1 MSLVKQ
7 PQLQR
12 IVISFKQSRK
22 IYERRMFMEDTIVAI
37 STANGVGAISII
49 RLSGPTALDVASS
62 IFKGK
67 DLKKVA
73 SHTINH
79 GYIVDKNGSIIDE
92 VLVSVMLAPKT
103 YTTEDIVE
111 INTHGGIAST
121 NKVLEL
127 CLVNG
132 ARLAQPGEFTK
143 RAFLNGR
150 IDLTEAEAIE
160 DVINSSTDKSLR
172 LSMNQLTGSL
182 KNLITEIRKD
192 IMSLIANIEVNIDYP
207 EYEDAEDITL
217 QKLKEKLLPIK
228 TKLEELLKNSNDA
241 KIIKNGINICMIGRP
256 NVGKSSLLNA
266 FLEEDKAIVTDIAG
280 TTRDIVEGET
290 IINGIKINFLD
301 TAGIRETANVV
312 EKIGVDKSKKIINT
326 ADLIILVLNNN
337 EKLTTDDLELLDLV
351 KDKNYIIFINKNDLP
366 AKIDLLASKYT
377 NVVYGN
383 TLTTAGIKELREMIT
398 TLFNLEKISTN
409 DATYIT
415 NARHKALIEV
425 ALNYLNSALENIDNS
440 YSVDMLEIDIRACWD
455 ILGEII
461 GATYKDELLDELF
474 SNFCLGK

>member
-1 MSLVKQ
+1 
-7 PQLQR
+7 
-12 IVISFKQSRK
+12 
-22 IYERRMFMEDTIVAI
+22 MEDTIVAI
-37 STANGVGAISII
+37 STASGVGAISII
-49 RLSGPTALDVASS
+49 RLSGSKALEVASK

-79 GYIVDKNGSIIDE
+79 GYIIDKNRNIIDE

-182 KNLITEIRKD
+182 KNLITETRKD
-192 IMSLIANIEVNIDYP
+192 IMGLIANIEVNIDYP

-217 QKLKEKLLPIK
+217 KRLKEKLLPIK
-228 TKLEELLKNSNDA
+228 SKLEELLENSNDA

-256 NVGKSSLLNA
+256 NVGKSSLLNT

-337 EKLTTDDLELLDLV
+337 EKLTPDDLELLDLV
-351 KDKNYIIFINKNDLP
+351 KDKNYIIFVNKNDLP
-366 AKIDLLASKYT
+366 ANIDLPVGKYT

-383 TLTTAGIKELREMIT
+383 TLTTAGIKELKEMIT
-398 TLFNLEKISTN
+398 TLFNLEKINTN
-409 DATYIT
+409 NPTYIT

-425 ALNYLNSALENIDNS
+425 ALNYLNSALENIDNG

-455 ILGEII
+455 TLGEII

>member
-1 MSLVKQ
+1 
-7 PQLQR
+7 
-12 IVISFKQSRK
+12 
-22 IYERRMFMEDTIVAI
+22 MEDTIVAI
-37 STANGVGAISII
+37 STASGVGAISII
-49 RLSGPTALDVASS
+49 RLSGPNALEVASS

-79 GYIVDKNGSIIDE
+79 GYIIDKNSSIIDE

-160 DVINSSTDKSLR
+160 DVITSSTDKSLR

-228 TKLEELLKNSNDA
+228 SKLEELLKNSNDA
-241 KIIKNGINICMIGRP
+241 KIIKDGINICMIGRP

-301 TAGIRETANVV
+301 TAGIRKTANVV

-337 EKLTTDDLELLDLV
+337 EKLTPDDLELLDLI
-351 KDKNYIIFINKNDLP
+351 KNKNYIIFINKNDLP
-366 AKIDLLASKYT
+366 ANIDLPDKKYV

-383 TLTTAGIKELREMIT
+383 TLTTAGIKELKEMIT
-398 TLFNLEKISTN
+398 TIFNLEKISTN

-455 ILGEII
+455 TLGEII

>member
-1 MSLVKQ
+1 
-7 PQLQR
+7 
-12 IVISFKQSRK
+12 
-22 IYERRMFMEDTIVAI
+22 MEDTIVAI
-37 STANGVGAISII
+37 STASGIGAISIV
-49 RLSGPTALDVASS
+49 RLSGQNALDIASS

-79 GYIVDKNGSIIDE
+79 GYIIDKNGRIVDE

-172 LSMNQLTGSL
+172 LSINQLTGSL

-192 IMSLIANIEVNIDYP
+192 IMSLVANIEVNIDYP

-228 TKLEELLKNSNDA
+228 TKLEELLKNSHDA

-301 TAGIRETANVV
+301 TAGIRKTANVV
-312 EKIGVDKSKKIINT
+312 EKIGFEKSKKIINT

-337 EKLTTDDLELLDLV
+337 EKLTSDDFELLDLV
-351 KDKNYIIFINKNDLP
+351 KNKNYIIFVNKNDLP
-366 AKIDLLASKYT
+366 SKIDLEISKY
-377 NVVYGN
+377 NNIVYGN
-383 TLTTAGIKELREMIT
+383 TLTTTGIKELKEMIT

-415 NARHKALIEV
+415 NARHKALIEI
-425 ALNYLNSALENIDNS
+425 ALNYLNSALENIANG

-455 ILGEII
+455 TLGEII
-461 GATYKDELLDELF
+461 GETYKDELLDELF

>member
-1 MSLVKQ
+1 
-7 PQLQR
+7 
-12 IVISFKQSRK
+12 
-22 IYERRMFMEDTIVAI
+22 MEDTIVAI
-37 STANGVGAISII
+37 STACGVGAISII
-49 RLSGPTALDVASS
+49 RLSGSKALEVASK

-79 GYIVDKNGSIIDE
+79 GYIIDKNRNIIDE

-103 YTTEDIVE
+103 YTMEDIVE

-160 DVINSSTDKSLR
+160 DVINSSTDKSLI

-182 KNLITEIRKD
+182 KNLITKTRKD
-192 IMSLIANIEVNIDYP
+192 IMGLIANIEVNIDYP

-217 QKLKEKLLPIK
+217 KRLKEKLLPIK
-228 TKLEELLKNSNDA
+228 SKLEELLKNSNDA
-241 KIIKNGINICMIGRP
+241 KIIKDGINICMIGRP

-337 EKLTTDDLELLDLV
+337 EKLTPDDLDLLDLI
-351 KDKNYIIFINKNDLP
+351 KDKNYIIFVNKNDLP
-366 AKIDLLASKYT
+366 ANIDLPIGKYT

-383 TLTTAGIKELREMIT
+383 TLTTAGIKELKEMIT
-398 TLFNLEKISTN
+398 TIFNLEKINTN
-409 DATYIT
+409 DPTYIT

-425 ALNYLNSALENIDNS
+425 ALNYLNSALENIDNG

-455 ILGEII
+455 TLGEII

>member
-1 MSLVKQ
+1 
-7 PQLQR
+7 
-12 IVISFKQSRK
+12 
-22 IYERRMFMEDTIVAI
+22 MEDTIVAI
-37 STANGVGAISII
+37 STACGVGAISII
-49 RLSGPTALDVASS
+49 RLSGSKALEVASK

-79 GYIVDKNGSIIDE
+79 GYIIDKNRNIIDE

-103 YTTEDIVE
+103 YTMEDIVE

-160 DVINSSTDKSLR
+160 DVINSSTDKSLI

-182 KNLITEIRKD
+182 KNLITETRKD
-192 IMSLIANIEVNIDYP
+192 IMGLIANIEVNIDYP

-217 QKLKEKLLPIK
+217 KRLKEKLLPIK
-228 TKLEELLKNSNDA
+228 SKLEELLKNSNDA
-241 KIIKNGINICMIGRP
+241 KIIKDGINICMIGRP
-256 NVGKSSLLNA
+256 NVGKSSLLNT

-337 EKLTTDDLELLDLV
+337 EKLTPDDLELLDLV
-351 KDKNYIIFINKNDLP
+351 KDKNYIIFVNKNDLP
-366 AKIDLLASKYT
+366 ANIDLPIGKYT

-383 TLTTAGIKELREMIT
+383 TLTTAGIKELKEMIT
-398 TLFNLEKISTN
+398 TIFNLEKINTN
-409 DATYIT
+409 DPTYIT

-425 ALNYLNSALENIDNS
+425 ALNYLNSALENIDNG

-455 ILGEII
+455 TLGEII

>member
-1 MSLVKQ
+1 
-7 PQLQR
+7 
-12 IVISFKQSRK
+12 
-22 IYERRMFMEDTIVAI
+22 MEDTIVAI
-37 STANGVGAISII
+37 STASGVGAISII
-49 RLSGPTALDVASS
+49 RLSGSKALDVASK

-79 GYIVDKNGSIIDE
+79 GYIIDKNRNIIDE

-103 YTTEDIVE
+103 YTMEDIVE

-160 DVINSSTDKSLR
+160 DVINSSTDKSLI

-182 KNLITEIRKD
+182 KNLITETRKD
-192 IMSLIANIEVNIDYP
+192 IMGLIANIEVNIDYP

-217 QKLKEKLLPIK
+217 KRLKEKLLPIK
-228 TKLEELLKNSNDA
+228 SKLEELLKNSNDA
-241 KIIKNGINICMIGRP
+241 KIIKDGINICMIGRP
-256 NVGKSSLLNA
+256 NVGKSSLLNT

-337 EKLTTDDLELLDLV
+337 EKLTPDDLELLDLV
-351 KDKNYIIFINKNDLP
+351 KDKNYIIFVNKNDLP
-366 AKIDLLASKYT
+366 ANIDLPIEKYT

-383 TLTTAGIKELREMIT
+383 TLTTAGIKELKEMIT
-398 TLFNLEKISTN
+398 TIFNLEKINTN
-409 DATYIT
+409 DPTYIT

-425 ALNYLNSALENIDNS
+425 ALNYLNSALENIDNG
-440 YSVDMLEIDIRACWD
+440 YSVDMLEIDIRGCWD
-455 ILGEII
+455 TLGEII

>member
-1 MSLVKQ
+1 
-7 PQLQR
+7 
-12 IVISFKQSRK
+12 
-22 IYERRMFMEDTIVAI
+22 MEDTIVAI
-37 STANGVGAISII
+37 STASGVGAISII
-49 RLSGPTALDVASS
+49 RLSGQNALDIVSK

-67 DLKKVA
+67 DLKTVA

-79 GYIVDKNGSIIDE
+79 GYIVDKNGSIVDE
-92 VLVSVMLAPKT
+92 VLVSVMRTPKT
-103 YTTEDIVE
+103 YTMEDIVE

-172 LSMNQLTGSL
+172 LSINQLTGSL

-192 IMSLIANIEVNIDYP
+192 IMSLVANIEVNIDYP

-228 TKLEELLKNSNDA
+228 TKLEELLKNSHDA

-301 TAGIRETANVV
+301 TAGIRKTANVV

-337 EKLTTDDLELLDLV
+337 EKLTPDDFELLELV

-366 AKIDLLASKYT
+366 SKIDLEISKY
-377 NVVYGN
+377 NNIVYGN
-383 TLTTAGIKELREMIT
+383 TLTTTGIKELKEMIT

-415 NARHKALIEV
+415 NARHKALIEI
-425 ALNYLNSALENIDNS
+425 ALNYLNSALENIANG

-455 ILGEII
+455 TLGEII

>member
-1 MSLVKQ
+1 
-7 PQLQR
+7 
-12 IVISFKQSRK
+12 
-22 IYERRMFMEDTIVAI
+22 MEDTIVAI
-37 STANGVGAISII
+37 STASGVGAISII
-49 RLSGPTALDVASS
+49 RLSGPTALEIASS

-79 GYIVDKNGSIIDE
+79 GYIVDKNGTIIDE

-132 ARLAQPGEFTK
+132 ARLAEPGEFTK

-228 TKLEELLKNSNDA
+228 NKLEELLKNSNDA

-337 EKLTTDDLELLDLV
+337 EKLTPDDLELLDLV
-351 KDKNYIIFINKNDLP
+351 KDKNYIIFVNKNDLL
-366 AKIDLLASKYT
+366 ANIDLPVEKYT

-383 TLTTAGIKELREMIT
+383 TLTTTGIKELKEMIT

-415 NARHKALIEV
+415 NARHKALIEI
-425 ALNYLNSALENIDNS
+425 ALNYLNSALENINNS

-455 ILGEII
+455 TLGEII

>member
-1 MSLVKQ
+1 
-7 PQLQR
+7 
-12 IVISFKQSRK
+12 
-22 IYERRMFMEDTIVAI
+22 MEDTIVAI
-37 STANGVGAISII
+37 STASGVGAISII
-49 RLSGPTALDVASS
+49 RLSGSKALEVASK

-79 GYIVDKNGSIIDE
+79 GYIIDKNRNIIDE

-103 YTTEDIVE
+103 YTMEDIVE

-160 DVINSSTDKSLR
+160 DVINSSTDKSLI

-182 KNLITEIRKD
+182 KNLITETRKD
-192 IMSLIANIEVNIDYP
+192 IMGLIANIEVNIDYP

-217 QKLKEKLLPIK
+217 KRLKKKLLPIK
-228 TKLEELLKNSNDA
+228 SKLEELLKNSNDA
-241 KIIKNGINICMIGRP
+241 KIIKDGINICMIGRP

-337 EKLTTDDLELLDLV
+337 EKLTPDDLDLLDLI
-351 KDKNYIIFINKNDLP
+351 KDKNYIIFVNKNDLP
-366 AKIDLLASKYT
+366 ANIDLPIGKYT

-383 TLTTAGIKELREMIT
+383 TLTTAGIKELKEMIT
-398 TLFNLEKISTN
+398 TIFNLEKINTN
-409 DATYIT
+409 DPTYIT

-425 ALNYLNSALENIDNS
+425 ALNYLNSALENINNG

-455 ILGEII
+455 TLGEII

>member
-1 MSLVKQ
+1 
-7 PQLQR
+7 
-12 IVISFKQSRK
+12 
-22 IYERRMFMEDTIVAI
+22 MFMEDTIVAI
-37 STANGVGAISII
+37 STASGVGAISII
-49 RLSGPTALDVASS
+49 RLSGSKALEVASK

-79 GYIVDKNGSIIDE
+79 GYIIDKNRNIIDE

-103 YTTEDIVE
+103 YTMEDIVE

-160 DVINSSTDKSLR
+160 DVINSSTDKSLI

-182 KNLITEIRKD
+182 KNLITETRKD
-192 IMSLIANIEVNIDYP
+192 IMGLIANIEVNIDYP

-217 QKLKEKLLPIK
+217 KRLKEKLLPIK
-228 TKLEELLKNSNDA
+228 SKLEELLKNSNDA
-241 KIIKNGINICMIGRP
+241 KIIKDGINICMIGRP
-256 NVGKSSLLNA
+256 NVGKSSLLNT

-337 EKLTTDDLELLDLV
+337 EKLTPDDLELLDLV
-351 KDKNYIIFINKNDLP
+351 KDKNYIIFVNKNDLP
-366 AKIDLLASKYT
+366 ANIDLPIGKYT

-383 TLTTAGIKELREMIT
+383 TLTTAGIKELKEMIT
-398 TLFNLEKISTN
+398 TIFNLEKINTN
-409 DATYIT
+409 DPTYIT

-425 ALNYLNSALENIDNS
+425 ALNYLNSALENIDNG

-455 ILGEII
+455 TLGEII

>member
-1 MSLVKQ
+1 
-7 PQLQR
+7 
-12 IVISFKQSRK
+12 
-22 IYERRMFMEDTIVAI
+22 MEDTIVAI
-37 STANGVGAISII
+37 STASGVGAISII
-49 RLSGPTALDVASS
+49 RLSGSKALEVASK

-79 GYIVDKNGSIIDE
+79 GYIIDKNRNIIDE

-103 YTTEDIVE
+103 YTMEDIVE

-160 DVINSSTDKSLR
+160 DVINSSTDKSLI

-182 KNLITEIRKD
+182 KNLITETRKD
-192 IMSLIANIEVNIDYP
+192 IMGLIANIEVNIDYP

-217 QKLKEKLLPIK
+217 KRLKEKLLPIK
-228 TKLEELLKNSNDA
+228 SKLEELLKNSNDA
-241 KIIKNGINICMIGRP
+241 KIIKDGINICMIGRP
-256 NVGKSSLLNA
+256 NVGKSSLLNT

-326 ADLIILVLNNN
+326 ADLIIIVLNNN
-337 EKLTTDDLELLDLV
+337 EKLTPDDLGLLDLV
-351 KDKNYIIFINKNDLP
+351 KDKNYIIFVNKNDLP
-366 AKIDLLASKYT
+366 ANIDLPIGKYT

-383 TLTTAGIKELREMIT
+383 TLTTAGIKELKEMIT
-398 TLFNLEKISTN
+398 TIFNLEKINTN
-409 DATYIT
+409 DPTYIT

-425 ALNYLNSALENIDNS
+425 ALNYLNSALENIDNG

-455 ILGEII
+455 TLGEII

>member
-1 MSLVKQ
+1 
-7 PQLQR
+7 
-12 IVISFKQSRK
+12 
-22 IYERRMFMEDTIVAI
+22 MEDTIVAI
-37 STANGVGAISII
+37 STASGVGAISII
-49 RLSGPTALDVASS
+49 RLSGSKALDVASK

-79 GYIVDKNGSIIDE
+79 GYIIDKNRNIIDE

-182 KNLITEIRKD
+182 KNLITETRKD
-192 IMSLIANIEVNIDYP
+192 IMGLIANIEVNIDYP

-217 QKLKEKLLPIK
+217 KRLKEKLLPIK
-228 TKLEELLKNSNDA
+228 SKLEELLKNSNDA
-241 KIIKNGINICMIGRP
+241 KIIKNGIKICMIGRP
-256 NVGKSSLLNA
+256 NVGKSSLLNT

-337 EKLTTDDLELLDLV
+337 EKLTPDDLELLDLV
-351 KDKNYIIFINKNDLP
+351 KDKNYIIFVNKNDLP
-366 AKIDLLASKYT
+366 ANIDLPVGKYT

-383 TLTTAGIKELREMIT
+383 TLTTAGIKELKEMIT
-398 TLFNLEKISTN
+398 TIFNLEKINTN
-409 DATYIT
+409 DPTYIT

-425 ALNYLNSALENIDNS
+425 ALNYLNSALENIDNG

-455 ILGEII
+455 TLGEII

>member
-1 MSLVKQ
+1 
-7 PQLQR
+7 
-12 IVISFKQSRK
+12 
-22 IYERRMFMEDTIVAI
+22 MEDTIVAI
-37 STANGVGAISII
+37 STASGVGAISII
-49 RLSGPTALDVASS
+49 RLSGSKALEVASK

-79 GYIVDKNGSIIDE
+79 GYIIDKNRNIIDE

-182 KNLITEIRKD
+182 KNLITETRKD
-192 IMSLIANIEVNIDYP
+192 IMGLIANIEVNIDYP

-217 QKLKEKLLPIK
+217 KRLKEKLLPIK
-228 TKLEELLKNSNDA
+228 SKLEELLENSNDA

-256 NVGKSSLLNA
+256 NVGKSSLLNT

-337 EKLTTDDLELLDLV
+337 EKLTPDDLELLDLV
-351 KDKNYIIFINKNDLP
+351 KDKNYIIFVNKNDLP
-366 AKIDLLASKYT
+366 ANIDLQVGQYT

-383 TLTTAGIKELREMIT
+383 TLTTAGIKELKEMIT
-398 TLFNLEKISTN
+398 TLFNLEKINTN
-409 DATYIT
+409 NPTYIT

-425 ALNYLNSALENIDNS
+425 ALNYLNSALENIDNG

-455 ILGEII
+455 TLGEII

>member
-1 MSLVKQ
+1 
-7 PQLQR
+7 
-12 IVISFKQSRK
+12 
-22 IYERRMFMEDTIVAI
+22 MEDTIVAI
-37 STANGVGAISII
+37 STACGVGAISII
-49 RLSGPTALDVASS
+49 RLSGSKALEVASK

-79 GYIVDKNGSIIDE
+79 GYIIDKNRNIIDE

-103 YTTEDIVE
+103 YTMEDIVE

-160 DVINSSTDKSLR
+160 DVINSSTDKSLI

-182 KNLITEIRKD
+182 KNLITETRKD
-192 IMSLIANIEVNIDYP
+192 IMGLMANIEVNIDYP

-217 QKLKEKLLPIK
+217 KRLKEKLLPIK
-228 TKLEELLKNSNDA
+228 SKLEELLKKSNDA
-241 KIIKNGINICMIGRP
+241 KIIKDGINICMIGRP

-337 EKLTTDDLELLDLV
+337 EKLTPDDLELLDLI
-351 KDKNYIIFINKNDLP
+351 KDKNYIIFVNKNDLP
-366 AKIDLLASKYT
+366 ANIDLPIGKYT

-383 TLTTAGIKELREMIT
+383 TLTTAGIKELKEMIT
-398 TLFNLEKISTN
+398 TIFNLEKINTN
-409 DATYIT
+409 DPTYIT

-425 ALNYLNSALENIDNS
+425 ALNYLNSALENIDNG

-455 ILGEII
+455 TLGEII

>member
-1 MSLVKQ
+1 
-7 PQLQR
+7 
-12 IVISFKQSRK
+12 
-22 IYERRMFMEDTIVAI
+22 MEDTIVAI
-37 STANGVGAISII
+37 STASGVGAISII
-49 RLSGPTALDVASS
+49 RLSGSKALEVASK

-79 GYIVDKNGSIIDE
+79 GYIIDKNRNIIDE

-103 YTTEDIVE
+103 YTMEDIVE

-160 DVINSSTDKSLR
+160 DVINSSTDKSLI

-182 KNLITEIRKD
+182 KNLITETRKD
-192 IMSLIANIEVNIDYP
+192 IMGLIANIEVNIDYP

-217 QKLKEKLLPIK
+217 KRLKEKLLPIK
-228 TKLEELLKNSNDA
+228 SKLEELLKNSNDA
-241 KIIKNGINICMIGRP
+241 KIIKDGINICMIGRP

-337 EKLTTDDLELLDLV
+337 EKLTPDDLDLLDLI
-351 KDKNYIIFINKNDLP
+351 KDKNYIIFVNKNDLP
-366 AKIDLLASKYT
+366 ANIDLPIGKYT

-383 TLTTAGIKELREMIT
+383 TLTTAGIKELKEMIT
-398 TLFNLEKISTN
+398 TIFNLEKINTN
-409 DATYIT
+409 DPTYIT

-425 ALNYLNSALENIDNS
+425 ALNYLNSALENIDNG
-440 YSVDMLEIDIRACWD
+440 YSVVRNRYSSL
-455 ILGEII
+455 LGHFRWN
-461 GATYKDELLDELF
+461 YWRNL
-474 SNFCLGK
+474 

>member
-1 MSLVKQ
+1 
-7 PQLQR
+7 
-12 IVISFKQSRK
+12 
-22 IYERRMFMEDTIVAI
+22 MEDTIVAI
-37 STANGVGAISII
+37 STASGVGAISII
-49 RLSGPTALDVASS
+49 RLSGPNALEVASS

-79 GYIVDKNGSIIDE
+79 GYIIDKNGRIIDE

-160 DVINSSTDKSLR
+160 DVITSSTDKSLR

-228 TKLEELLKNSNDA
+228 SKLEELLKNSNDA
-241 KIIKNGINICMIGRP
+241 KIIKDGINICMIGRP

-266 FLEEDKAIVTDIAG
+266 FLEEDKAIVTNIAG

-301 TAGIRETANVV
+301 TAGIRKTANVV

-337 EKLTTDDLELLDLV
+337 EKLTPDDLELLDLV
-351 KDKNYIIFINKNDLP
+351 KNKNYIIFINKNDLP
-366 AKIDLLASKYT
+366 ANIDLPDKKYV

-383 TLTTAGIKELREMIT
+383 TLTTAGIKELKEMIT

-415 NARHKALIEV
+415 NARHKALIEI
-425 ALNYLNSALENIDNS
+425 ALNYLNSALENIANG

-455 ILGEII
+455 TLGEII

>member
-1 MSLVKQ
+1 
-7 PQLQR
+7 
-12 IVISFKQSRK
+12 
-22 IYERRMFMEDTIVAI
+22 MEDTIVAI

-160 DVINSSTDKSLR
+160 DVINSSTDKSLK

-337 EKLTTDDLELLDLV
+337 EKLTPDDLELLDLV

-383 TLTTAGIKELREMIT
+383 TLTTAGIKELKEMIT

-455 ILGEII
+455 TLGEII

>member
-1 MSLVKQ
+1 
-7 PQLQR
+7 
-12 IVISFKQSRK
+12 
-22 IYERRMFMEDTIVAI
+22 MEDTIVAI
-37 STANGVGAISII
+37 STASGVGAISII
-49 RLSGPTALDVASS
+49 RLSGSKALEVASK

-79 GYIVDKNGSIIDE
+79 GYIIDKNRNIIDE

-182 KNLITEIRKD
+182 KNLITETRKD
-192 IMSLIANIEVNIDYP
+192 IMGLIANIEVNIDYP

-217 QKLKEKLLPIK
+217 KRLKEKLLPIK
-228 TKLEELLKNSNDA
+228 SKLEELLENSNDA

-256 NVGKSSLLNA
+256 NVGKSSLLNT

-337 EKLTTDDLELLDLV
+337 EKLTPDDLELLDLI
-351 KDKNYIIFINKNDLP
+351 KDKNYIIFVNKNDLP
-366 AKIDLLASKYT
+366 ANIDLPVGKYT

-383 TLTTAGIKELREMIT
+383 TLTTAGIKELKEMIT
-398 TLFNLEKISTN
+398 TLFNLEKINTN
-409 DATYIT
+409 NPTYIT

-425 ALNYLNSALENIDNS
+425 ALNYLNSALENIDNG

-455 ILGEII
+455 TLGEII

>member
-1 MSLVKQ
+1 
-7 PQLQR
+7 
-12 IVISFKQSRK
+12 
-22 IYERRMFMEDTIVAI
+22 MEDTIVAI
-37 STANGVGAISII
+37 STASGVGAISII
-49 RLSGPTALDVASS
+49 RLSGPTALEIVSS

-79 GYIVDKNGSIIDE
+79 GYIVDKNGTIIDE

-132 ARLAQPGEFTK
+132 ARLAEPGEFTK

-228 TKLEELLKNSNDA
+228 SKLEELLKNSNDA

-337 EKLTTDDLELLDLV
+337 EKLTPDDLELLDLV
-351 KDKNYIIFINKNDLP
+351 KDKNYIIFVNKNDLL
-366 AKIDLLASKYT
+366 ANIDLPVEKYN

-383 TLTTAGIKELREMIT
+383 TLTTTGIKELKEMIT

-415 NARHKALIEV
+415 NARHKALIEI

-455 ILGEII
+455 TLGEII

>member
-1 MSLVKQ
+1 
-7 PQLQR
+7 
-12 IVISFKQSRK
+12 
-22 IYERRMFMEDTIVAI
+22 MEDTIVAI
-37 STANGVGAISII
+37 STASGVGAISII
-49 RLSGPTALDVASS
+49 RLSGPNALEVASS

-79 GYIVDKNGSIIDE
+79 GYIIDKNGRIIDE

-160 DVINSSTDKSLR
+160 DVITSSTDKSLR

-228 TKLEELLKNSNDA
+228 SKLEELLRNSNDA
-241 KIIKNGINICMIGRP
+241 KIIKDGINICMIGRP

-301 TAGIRETANVV
+301 TAGIRKTANVV

-337 EKLTTDDLELLDLV
+337 EKLTPDDLELLDLV
-351 KDKNYIIFINKNDLP
+351 KNKNYIIFVNKNDLP
-366 AKIDLLASKYT
+366 ANIDLPDKKYV

-383 TLTTAGIKELREMIT
+383 TLTTTGIKELKEMIT

-455 ILGEII
+455 ALGEII

>member
-1 MSLVKQ
+1 
-7 PQLQR
+7 
-12 IVISFKQSRK
+12 
-22 IYERRMFMEDTIVAI
+22 MEDTIVAI
-37 STANGVGAISII
+37 STASGVGAISII
-49 RLSGPTALDVASS
+49 RLSGPNALEVASS

-79 GYIVDKNGSIIDE
+79 GYIIDKNGSIIDE

-160 DVINSSTDKSLR
+160 DVITSSTDKSLR
-172 LSMNQLTGSL
+172 LSMNQLTGAL

-228 TKLEELLKNSNDA
+228 SKLEELLKNSNDA
-241 KIIKNGINICMIGRP
+241 KIIKDGINICMIGRP

-280 TTRDIVEGET
+280 TTRDIVEGQT

-301 TAGIRETANVV
+301 TAGIRKTANVV
-312 EKIGVDKSKKIINT
+312 EKIGVDKSKKIINM

-337 EKLTTDDLELLDLV
+337 EKLTPDDLELLDLV
-351 KDKNYIIFINKNDLP
+351 KNKNYIIFVNKNDLP
-366 AKIDLLASKYT
+366 ANLDLPDKKYA

-383 TLTTAGIKELREMIT
+383 TLTTTGIKELKEMIT

-455 ILGEII
+455 TLGEII

>member
-1 MSLVKQ
+1 
-7 PQLQR
+7 
-12 IVISFKQSRK
+12 
-22 IYERRMFMEDTIVAI
+22 MEDTIVAI
-37 STANGVGAISII
+37 STASGVGAISII
-49 RLSGPTALDVASS
+49 RLSGSKALEVASK

-79 GYIVDKNGSIIDE
+79 GYIIDKNRNIIDE

-103 YTTEDIVE
+103 YTMEDIVE

-160 DVINSSTDKSLR
+160 DVINSSTDKSLI

-182 KNLITEIRKD
+182 KNLITETRKD
-192 IMSLIANIEVNIDYP
+192 IMGLIANIEVNIDYP

-217 QKLKEKLLPIK
+217 KRLKEKLLPIK
-228 TKLEELLKNSNDA
+228 SKLEELLKNSNDA
-241 KIIKNGINICMIGRP
+241 KIIKDGINICMIGRP
-256 NVGKSSLLNA
+256 NVGKSSLLNT

-337 EKLTTDDLELLDLV
+337 EKLTPDDLGLLDLV
-351 KDKNYIIFINKNDLP
+351 KDKNYIIFVNKNDLP
-366 AKIDLLASKYT
+366 ANIDLPIGKYT

-383 TLTTAGIKELREMIT
+383 TLTTAGIKELKEMIT
-398 TLFNLEKISTN
+398 TIFNLEKINTN
-409 DATYIT
+409 DPTYIN

-425 ALNYLNSALENIDNS
+425 ALNYLNSALENIDHG

-455 ILGEII
+455 TLGEII

>member
-1 MSLVKQ
+1 
-7 PQLQR
+7 
-12 IVISFKQSRK
+12 
-22 IYERRMFMEDTIVAI
+22 MEDTIVAI
-37 STANGVGAISII
+37 STASGVGAISII
-49 RLSGPTALDVASS
+49 RLSGPNALEVASS

-79 GYIVDKNGSIIDE
+79 GYIIDKNGSIIDE

-160 DVINSSTDKSLR
+160 DVITSSTDKSLR
-172 LSMNQLTGSL
+172 LSINQLTGSL

-228 TKLEELLKNSNDA
+228 SKLEELLRNSNDA
-241 KIIKNGINICMIGRP
+241 KIIKDGINICMIGRP

-280 TTRDIVEGET
+280 TTRDIVEGEN

-301 TAGIRETANVV
+301 TAGIRKTANVV

-337 EKLTTDDLELLDLV
+337 EKLTPDDLELLDLV
-351 KDKNYIIFINKNDLP
+351 KNKNYIIFINKNDLP
-366 AKIDLLASKYT
+366 ANIDLPDKKYV

-383 TLTTAGIKELREMIT
+383 TLTTAGIKELKEMIT

-455 ILGEII
+455 TLGEII

>member
-1 MSLVKQ
+1 
-7 PQLQR
+7 
-12 IVISFKQSRK
+12 
-22 IYERRMFMEDTIVAI
+22 MEDTIVAI
-37 STANGVGAISII
+37 STASGVGAISII
-49 RLSGPTALDVASS
+49 RLSGSKALEVASK

-79 GYIVDKNGSIIDE
+79 GYIIDKNRNIIDE

-103 YTTEDIVE
+103 YTMEDIVE

-160 DVINSSTDKSLR
+160 DVINSSTDKSLI

-182 KNLITEIRKD
+182 KNLITETRKD
-192 IMSLIANIEVNIDYP
+192 IMGLIANIEVNIDYP

-217 QKLKEKLLPIK
+217 KRLKEKLLPIK
-228 TKLEELLKNSNDA
+228 SKLEELLKNSNDA
-241 KIIKNGINICMIGRP
+241 KIIKDGINICMIGRP
-256 NVGKSSLLNA
+256 NVGKSSLLNT

-337 EKLTTDDLELLDLV
+337 EKLTPDDLGLLDLV
-351 KDKNYIIFINKNDLP
+351 KDKNYIIFVNKNDLP
-366 AKIDLLASKYT
+366 ANIDLPIGKYT

-383 TLTTAGIKELREMIT
+383 TLTTAGIKELKEMIT
-398 TLFNLEKISTN
+398 TIFNLEKINTN
-409 DATYIT
+409 DPTYIT

-425 ALNYLNSALENIDNS
+425 ALNYLNSALENIDNG

-455 ILGEII
+455 TLGEII

>member
-1 MSLVKQ
+1 
-7 PQLQR
+7 
-12 IVISFKQSRK
+12 
-22 IYERRMFMEDTIVAI
+22 MEDTIVAI
-37 STANGVGAISII
+37 STASGVGALSSI
-49 RLSGPTALDVASS
+49 RLSGSKAVEVASK

-79 GYIVDKNGSIIDE
+79 GYIIDKNRNIIDE

-103 YTTEDIVE
+103 YTMEDIVE

-160 DVINSSTDKSLR
+160 DVINSSTDKSLI

-182 KNLITEIRKD
+182 KNLITETRKD
-192 IMSLIANIEVNIDYP
+192 IMGLIANIEVNIDYP

-217 QKLKEKLLPIK
+217 KILKEKLLPIK
-228 TKLEELLKNSNDA
+228 SKLEELLKDSNDA
-241 KIIKNGINICMIGRP
+241 KIIKDGINICMIGRP
-256 NVGKSSLLNA
+256 NVGKSSLLNT

-337 EKLTTDDLELLDLV
+337 EKLTPDDLELLDLV
-351 KDKNYIIFINKNDLP
+351 KDKNYIIFVNKNDLP
-366 AKIDLLASKYT
+366 ANIDLPIGKYT

-383 TLTTAGIKELREMIT
+383 TLTTAGIKELKEMIT
-398 TLFNLEKISTN
+398 TIFNLEKINTN
-409 DATYIT
+409 DPTYIT

-425 ALNYLNSALENIDNS
+425 ALNYLNSALENIDNG

-455 ILGEII
+455 TLGEII

>member
-1 MSLVKQ
+1 
-7 PQLQR
+7 
-12 IVISFKQSRK
+12 
-22 IYERRMFMEDTIVAI
+22 MEDTIVAI
-37 STANGVGAISII
+37 STASGVGAISII
-49 RLSGPTALDVASS
+49 RLSGSKALEVASK

-79 GYIVDKNGSIIDE
+79 GYIIDKNRNIIDE

-103 YTTEDIVE
+103 YTMEDIVE

-160 DVINSSTDKSLR
+160 DVINSSTDKSLI

-182 KNLITEIRKD
+182 KNLITETRKD
-192 IMSLIANIEVNIDYP
+192 IMGLIANIEVNIDYP

-217 QKLKEKLLPIK
+217 KRLKEKLLPIK
-228 TKLEELLKNSNDA
+228 SKLEELLKNSNDA
-241 KIIKNGINICMIGRP
+241 KIIKDGINICMIGRP

-337 EKLTTDDLELLDLV
+337 EKLTPDDLELLDLI
-351 KDKNYIIFINKNDLP
+351 KDKNYIIFVNKNDLP
-366 AKIDLLASKYT
+366 ANIDLPIGKYT

-383 TLTTAGIKELREMIT
+383 TLTTAGIKELKEMIT
-398 TLFNLEKISTN
+398 TIFNLEKINTN
-409 DATYIT
+409 DPTYIT

-425 ALNYLNSALENIDNS
+425 ALNYLNSALENIDNG

-455 ILGEII
+455 TLGEII

>member
-1 MSLVKQ
+1 
-7 PQLQR
+7 
-12 IVISFKQSRK
+12 
-22 IYERRMFMEDTIVAI
+22 MEDTIVAI
-37 STANGVGAISII
+37 STASGVGAISII
-49 RLSGPTALDVASS
+49 RLSGSKALDVASK

-79 GYIVDKNGSIIDE
+79 GYIIDKNRNIIDE

-103 YTTEDIVE
+103 YTMEDIVE

-160 DVINSSTDKSLR
+160 DVINSSTDKSLI

-182 KNLITEIRKD
+182 KNLITETRKD
-192 IMSLIANIEVNIDYP
+192 IMGLIANIEVNIDYP

-217 QKLKEKLLPIK
+217 KRLKEKLLPIK
-228 TKLEELLKNSNDA
+228 SKLEELLKNSNDA
-241 KIIKNGINICMIGRP
+241 KIIKDGINICMIGRP
-256 NVGKSSLLNA
+256 NVGKSSLLNT

-337 EKLTTDDLELLDLV
+337 EKLTPDDLELLDLV
-351 KDKNYIIFINKNDLP
+351 KDKNYIIFVNKNDLP
-366 AKIDLLASKYT
+366 ANIDLPIGKYT

-383 TLTTAGIKELREMIT
+383 TLTTAGIKELKEMIT
-398 TLFNLEKISTN
+398 TIFNLEKINTN
-409 DATYIT
+409 DPTYIT

-425 ALNYLNSALENIDNS
+425 ALNYLNSALENIDNG

-455 ILGEII
+455 TLGEII

>member
-1 MSLVKQ
+1 
-7 PQLQR
+7 
-12 IVISFKQSRK
+12 
-22 IYERRMFMEDTIVAI
+22 MEDTIVAI
-37 STANGVGAISII
+37 STASGVGAISIV
-49 RLSGPTALDVASS
+49 RLSGQNALDIASS

-79 GYIVDKNGSIIDE
+79 GYIIDKNGSIIDE

-172 LSMNQLTGSL
+172 LSINQLTGSL

-192 IMSLIANIEVNIDYP
+192 IMSLVANIEVNIDYP

-228 TKLEELLKNSNDA
+228 TKLEELLKNSHDA

-301 TAGIRETANVV
+301 TAGIRKTANVV

-337 EKLTTDDLELLDLV
+337 EKLTPDDFELLDLV
-351 KDKNYIIFINKNDLP
+351 KDKNYIIFVNKNDLHS
-366 AKIDLLASKYT
+366 KIDLEISKY
-377 NVVYGN
+377 NNIVYGN
-383 TLTTAGIKELREMIT
+383 TLTTTGIKELKEMIT

-415 NARHKALIEV
+415 NARHKALIEI
-425 ALNYLNSALENIDNS
+425 ALNYLNSALENIANG

-455 ILGEII
+455 TLGEII

>member
-1 MSLVKQ
+1 
-7 PQLQR
+7 
-12 IVISFKQSRK
+12 
-22 IYERRMFMEDTIVAI
+22 MEDTIVAI
-37 STANGVGAISII
+37 STASGVGAISII
-49 RLSGPTALDVASS
+49 RLSGSKALEVASK

-79 GYIVDKNGSIIDE
+79 GYIIDKNRNIIDE

-103 YTTEDIVE
+103 YTMEDIVE

-160 DVINSSTDKSLR
+160 DVINSSTDKSLI

-182 KNLITEIRKD
+182 KNLITETRKD
-192 IMSLIANIEVNIDYP
+192 IMGLIANIEVNIDYP

-217 QKLKEKLLPIK
+217 KRLKEKLLPIK
-228 TKLEELLKNSNDA
+228 SKLEELLKNSNDA
-241 KIIKNGINICMIGRP
+241 KIIKDGINICMIGRP
-256 NVGKSSLLNA
+256 NVGKSSLLNT

-337 EKLTTDDLELLDLV
+337 EKLTPDDLELLDLV
-351 KDKNYIIFINKNDLP
+351 KDKNHIIFVNKNDLP
-366 AKIDLLASKYT
+366 ANIDLPIGKYT

-383 TLTTAGIKELREMIT
+383 TLTTAGIKELKEMIT
-398 TLFNLEKISTN
+398 TIFNLEKINTN
-409 DATYIT
+409 DPTYIT

-425 ALNYLNSALENIDNS
+425 ALNYLNSALENIDNG

-455 ILGEII
+455 TLGEII

>member
-1 MSLVKQ
+1 
-7 PQLQR
+7 
-12 IVISFKQSRK
+12 
-22 IYERRMFMEDTIVAI
+22 MEDTIVAI
-37 STANGVGAISII
+37 STASGVGAISII
-49 RLSGPTALDVASS
+49 RLSGPNALEVASS

-79 GYIVDKNGSIIDE
+79 GYIIDKNGRIIDE

-160 DVINSSTDKSLR
+160 DVITSSTDKSLR

-228 TKLEELLKNSNDA
+228 IKLEELLKNSNDA
-241 KIIKNGINICMIGRP
+241 KIIKDGINICMIGRP

-301 TAGIRETANVV
+301 TAGIRKTANVV

-337 EKLTTDDLELLDLV
+337 EKLTPDDLELLDLI
-351 KDKNYIIFINKNDLP
+351 KNKNYIIFINKNDLP
-366 AKIDLLASKYT
+366 TNIDLPDKKYA

-383 TLTTAGIKELREMIT
+383 TLTTTGIKELKEMIT

-440 YSVDMLEIDIRACWD
+440 YSADMLEIDIRACWD
-455 ILGEII
+455 TLGEII

>member
-1 MSLVKQ
+1 
-7 PQLQR
+7 
-12 IVISFKQSRK
+12 
-22 IYERRMFMEDTIVAI
+22 MEDTIVAI
-37 STANGVGAISII
+37 STASGVGAISII
-49 RLSGPTALDVASS
+49 RLSGSKALEVASK

-79 GYIVDKNGSIIDE
+79 GYIIDKNRNIIDE

-103 YTTEDIVE
+103 YTMEDIVE

-160 DVINSSTDKSLR
+160 DVINSSTDKSLI

-182 KNLITEIRKD
+182 KNLITETRKD
-192 IMSLIANIEVNIDYP
+192 IMGLIANIEVNIDYP

-217 QKLKEKLLPIK
+217 KRLKEKLLPIK
-228 TKLEELLKNSNDA
+228 SKLEELLKNSNDA
-241 KIIKNGINICMIGRP
+241 KIIKDGINICMIGRP
-256 NVGKSSLLNA
+256 NVGKSSLLNT

-337 EKLTTDDLELLDLV
+337 EKLTPDDLELLDLV
-351 KDKNYIIFINKNDLP
+351 KDKNYIIFVNKNDLP
-366 AKIDLLASKYT
+366 ANIDLPIGKYT

-383 TLTTAGIKELREMIT
+383 TLTTAGIKELKEMIT
-398 TLFNLEKISTN
+398 TIFNLEKINTN
-409 DATYIT
+409 DPTYIT

-425 ALNYLNSALENIDNS
+425 ALNYLNSALENIDNG

-455 ILGEII
+455 TLGEII

>member
-1 MSLVKQ
+1 
-7 PQLQR
+7 
-12 IVISFKQSRK
+12 
-22 IYERRMFMEDTIVAI
+22 MEDTIVAI
-37 STANGVGAISII
+37 STASGVGAISII
-49 RLSGPTALDVASS
+49 RLSGSKALDVASK

-79 GYIVDKNGSIIDE
+79 GYIIDKNRNIIDE

-103 YTTEDIVE
+103 YTMEDIVE

-160 DVINSSTDKSLR
+160 DVINSSTDKSLI

-182 KNLITEIRKD
+182 KNLITETRKD
-192 IMSLIANIEVNIDYP
+192 IMGLIANIEVNIDYP

-217 QKLKEKLLPIK
+217 KRLKEKLLPIK
-228 TKLEELLKNSNDA
+228 SKLEELLKNSNDA
-241 KIIKNGINICMIGRP
+241 KIIKDGINICMIGRP
-256 NVGKSSLLNA
+256 NVGKSSLLNT

-337 EKLTTDDLELLDLV
+337 EKLTPDDLELLDLV
-351 KDKNYIIFINKNDLP
+351 KDKNYIIFVNKNDLP
-366 AKIDLLASKYT
+366 ANIDLPIGKYA

-383 TLTTAGIKELREMIT
+383 TLTTAGIKELKEMIT
-398 TLFNLEKISTN
+398 TIFNLEKINTN
-409 DATYIT
+409 DPTYIT

-425 ALNYLNSALENIDNS
+425 ALNYLNSALENIDNG

-455 ILGEII
+455 TLGEII

>member
-1 MSLVKQ
+1 
-7 PQLQR
+7 
-12 IVISFKQSRK
+12 
-22 IYERRMFMEDTIVAI
+22 MEDTIVAI
-37 STANGVGAISII
+37 STASGVGAISII
-49 RLSGPTALDVASS
+49 RLSGSKALEVASK

-79 GYIVDKNGSIIDE
+79 GYIIDKNRNIIDE

-103 YTTEDIVE
+103 YTMEDIVE

-121 NKVLEL
+121 NKVLAL

-160 DVINSSTDKSLR
+160 DVINSSTDKSLI

-182 KNLITEIRKD
+182 KNLITETRKD
-192 IMSLIANIEVNIDYP
+192 IMGLIANIEVNIDYP

-217 QKLKEKLLPIK
+217 KRLKEKLLPIK
-228 TKLEELLKNSNDA
+228 SKLEELLKNSNDA
-241 KIIKNGINICMIGRP
+241 KIIKDGINICMIGRP
-256 NVGKSSLLNA
+256 NVGKSSLLNT

-337 EKLTTDDLELLDLV
+337 EKLTPDDLELLDLV
-351 KDKNYIIFINKNDLP
+351 KDKNYIIFVNKNDLP
-366 AKIDLLASKYT
+366 ANIDLPIGKYT

-383 TLTTAGIKELREMIT
+383 TLTTAGIKELKEMIT
-398 TLFNLEKISTN
+398 TIFNLEKINTN
-409 DATYIT
+409 DPTYIT

-425 ALNYLNSALENIDNS
+425 ALNYLNSALENIDNG

-455 ILGEII
+455 TLGEII

>member
-1 MSLVKQ
+1 
-7 PQLQR
+7 
-12 IVISFKQSRK
+12 
-22 IYERRMFMEDTIVAI
+22 MEDTIVAI
-37 STANGVGAISII
+37 STASGVGAISII
-49 RLSGPTALDVASS
+49 RLSGSKALDVASK

-79 GYIVDKNGSIIDE
+79 GYIIDKNRNIIDE

-103 YTTEDIVE
+103 YTMEDIVE

-182 KNLITEIRKD
+182 KNLITETRKD
-192 IMSLIANIEVNIDYP
+192 IMGLIANIEVNIDYP

-217 QKLKEKLLPIK
+217 KRLKEKLLPIK
-228 TKLEELLKNSNDA
+228 SKLEELLKNSNDA
-241 KIIKNGINICMIGRP
+241 KIIKNGIKICMIGRP
-256 NVGKSSLLNA
+256 NVGKSSLLNT

-337 EKLTTDDLELLDLV
+337 EKLTPDDLELLDLV
-351 KDKNYIIFINKNDLP
+351 KDKNYIIFVNKNDLP
-366 AKIDLLASKYT
+366 ANIDLPVGKYT

-383 TLTTAGIKELREMIT
+383 TLTTAGIKELKEMIT
-398 TLFNLEKISTN
+398 TIFNLEKINTN
-409 DATYIT
+409 DPTYIT

-425 ALNYLNSALENIDNS
+425 ALNYLNSALENIDNG

-455 ILGEII
+455 TLGEII